1 MNTLDSV
8 LSEQAKI
15 IHIEGSP
22 LVVGITWNQ
31 FTETLSNTKKII
43 SKKSPSES
51 GIIIE
56 TPIVT
61 QVAFLPNQFDGMH
74 VAAKPIID
82 FVLSENNVSSLWVFY
97 ASADISDGS
106 VWCII
111 GDSDGVLQDS
121 VERFLSEDELFELL
135 DEHILVTDNKLNVFT
150 DNSSYID
157 HFEDLSSL
165 IVTQIDFQDDSFFE
179 PGIIKKLSDRKVFGL
194 PPVLFHT
201 TLLFI
206 TATLMIQLGA
216 RIIEAPFYDMNEPPR
231 EVSNEINE
239 HPDWNLLQGIYSS
252 TQSIDSFKNNI
263 TGNSNLLEIPPNNVY
278 GWDLKDIKTINDSLS
293 FNLVLNSTASS
304 IGFLKD
310 YLFTNTF
317 PNELAQSLKPNIS
330 LNADHKAMNV
340 SFSFPR
346 SENVFNDLS
355 FSQYKS
361 SMKRPDVLQ
370 KINSA
375 NAIMNSI
382 KKINDKGSEYELKYM
397 DIGKTSLVIAF
408 LMGNIRSDQ
417 DSIDEL
423 YDEINSLNIEHKKLL
438 AYINDLPK
446 PDLDLLGSVLYSSD
460 PTFLFSLSQE
470 THLFNIKY
478 NEDENK
484 YYVVFSVDF
493 TAENTD
499 DLLDILNKFKTKFN
513 IPLRIKSTNYNWMTS
528 KWSLTGEIYAPK
540 TKTN

>member
-1 MNTLDSV
+1 M
-8 LSEQAKI
+8 
-15 IHIEGSP
+15 
-22 LVVGITWNQ
+22 
-31 FTETLSNTKKII
+31 
-43 SKKSPSES
+43 
-51 GIIIE
+51 
-56 TPIVT
+56 
-61 QVAFLPNQFDGMH
+61 
-74 VAAKPIID
+74 
-82 FVLSENNVSSLWVFY
+82 
-97 ASADISDGS
+97 
-106 VWCII
+106 
-111 GDSDGVLQDS
+111 
-121 VERFLSEDELFELL
+121 
-135 DEHILVTDNKLNVFT
+135 
-150 DNSSYID
+150 
-157 HFEDLSSL
+157 
-165 IVTQIDFQDDSFFE
+165 
-179 PGIIKKLSDRKVFGL
+179 
-194 PPVLFHT
+194 
-201 TLLFI
+201 
-206 TATLMIQLGA
+206 
-216 RIIEAPFYDMNEPPR
+216 
-231 EVSNEINE
+231 
-239 HPDWNLLQGIYSS
+239 
-252 TQSIDSFKNNI
+252 
-263 TGNSNLLEIPPNNVY
+263 EIPPNNVY
-278 GWDLKDIKTINDSLS
+278 GWDLKDIKTINDTLS

-340 SFSFPR
+340 SFSFLR
-346 SENVFNDLS
+346 SENVFNNLS

-361 SMKRPDVLQ
+361 SMKRPDVFQ

-375 NAIMNSI
+375 NAIMSSI

-417 DSIDEL
+417 NSIDEL

-438 AYINDLPK
+438 TYINDLPK
-446 PDLDLLGSVLYSSD
+446 PDLDLLDSVLYRLD

-478 NEDENK
+478 NEAENK

-493 TAENTD
+493 TAQNTD
-499 DLLDILNKFKTKFN
+499 DLLNILNKFKTKFN